1 MKNKIYIPGLLLC
14 MLVAPFGA
22 ASQEDNLVPNSSFE
36 QYKRLPERGNEGLS
50 CVDVWRNPVLIGL
63 GDYYHADSKSRKY
76 TTGRNVL
83 GKQQPH
89 SGKAFAGICVN
100 KKFREYLQV
109 QLLRPLKK
117 DKEYRISIFIS
128 CADKI
133 WLSKLD
139 EFGIVFTKKEITLS
153 PNEYLPDPPTVIFR
167 DGNNMY
173 KNKKDWIELSAIY
186 KATGIEK
193 VMTFGSFLYRE
204 KVVVET
210 KEHGKIIGPTNY
222 AHYYIDDVSII
233 PLDDDLPV
241 QASISAMDQPVKKA
255 APTFT
260 PGNSYIFKSIQ
271 FETGKSELLPKAYP
285 ELNELIF
292 YLKKNPSVKIVI
304 TGHTDNEG
312 DARENVKLSYDRA
325 KAVMSYLLSNEIDE
339 KNVSVEGKGDHLPI
353 DSNNTPEGREK
364 NRRVEISFF

>member
-1 MKNKIYIPGLLLC
+1 MKKKIYIPGLLL
-14 MLVAPFGA
+14 LTLFAPIDA
-22 ASQEDNLVPNSSFE
+22 TSQEDNLIPNPGFE
-36 QYKRLPERGNEGLS
+36 QYKRLPEKGSEGLS
-50 CVDVWRNPVLIGL
+50 CVDVWRNPILIGL

-76 TTGRNVL
+76 KTGRNVF
-83 GKQQPH
+83 GWQQPH

-100 KKFREYLQV
+100 KKIREYLQV

-139 EFGIVFTKKEITLS
+139 EFGIIFTKKEITIF
-153 PNEYLPDPPTVIFR
+153 PNEYLPDPPTIIFR
-167 DGNNMY
+167 DENMY

-210 KEHGKIIGPTNY
+210 KEHGKVSGFTNY
-222 AHYYIDDVSII
+222 AHYYVDDISII
-233 PLDDDLPV
+233 PLDDELPV
-241 QASISAMDQPVKKA
+241 QASISGIDPQVKKA
-255 APTFT
+255 T
-260 PGNSYIFKSIQ
+260 PAFVTGNSYIFRSIQ

-304 TGHTDNEG
+304 AGHTDNEG
-312 DARENVKLSYDRA
+312 DTTENMKLSYERA

-339 KNVSVEGKGDHLPI
+339 KHISIVGKGDRFPI
-353 DSNNTPEGREK
+353 DSNSTTEGREK